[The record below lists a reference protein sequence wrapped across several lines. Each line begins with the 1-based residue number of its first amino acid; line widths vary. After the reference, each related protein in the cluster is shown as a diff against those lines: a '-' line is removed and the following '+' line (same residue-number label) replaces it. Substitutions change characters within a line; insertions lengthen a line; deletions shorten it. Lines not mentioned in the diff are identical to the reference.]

1 MNGDINFT
9 HTDWLTLS
17 SNCSYEEVVLNVFK
31 KLNTSSLQSHASSL
45 DIFLSNNINIS
56 SEILEEKSFSDHK
69 YLIAENSIEY
79 AEQQALPKMKR
90 LNIGKA
96 KWDEFTINFN
106 FPMSSFDS
114 IDNIVDSFY
123 HKLELA
129 SSIAIPLKTSRRTN
143 APFYMSSNSIHL
155 ENKHKTALKITQ
167 SSEKISRLREE
178 LSISLNN
185 DKKHFVE
192 KSKVWSTNDAY
203 KLMRQIK
210 KQQALPGNTW
220 KKKSLGTRALQN
232 VLTIILLLF
241 LFKTILKLL
250 FHLIKVQKYF
260 LMKFSLAKRL

>member
-1 MNGDINFT
+1 
-9 HTDWLTLS
+9 
-17 SNCSYEEVVLNVFK
+17 
-31 KLNTSSLQSHASSL
+31 
-45 DIFLSNNINIS
+45 
-56 SEILEEKSFSDHK
+56 
-69 YLIAENSIEY
+69 
-79 AEQQALPKMKR
+79 
-90 LNIGKA
+90 
-96 KWDEFTINFN
+96 
-106 FPMSSFDS
+106 MSSFDS

-129 SSIAIPLKTSRRTN
+129 SSIAIPLKTSRRIN
-143 APFYMSSNSIHL
+143 APFYMSSNSIQF
-155 ENKHKTALKITQ
+155 ENKLKTALRNTQ
-167 SSEKISRLREE
+167 SAEKISRIREE
-178 LSISLNN
+178 ASISLNT

-210 KQQALPGNTW
+210 KQPALPENTR
-220 KKKSLGTRALQN
+220 KKNSLGTRALQN